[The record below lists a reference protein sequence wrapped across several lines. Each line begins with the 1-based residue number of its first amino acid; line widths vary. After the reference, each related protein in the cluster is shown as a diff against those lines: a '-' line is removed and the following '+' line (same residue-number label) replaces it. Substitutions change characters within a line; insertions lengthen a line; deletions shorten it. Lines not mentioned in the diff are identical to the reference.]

1 MGRRGG
7 ASAREDARG
16 RPTVGSHFLEC
27 AVGVMNEFDES
38 LILMTILEL
47 LVSNVTRTGRVT
59 VGIIRLLLS
68 TFSILNAFFEEAI
81 RPVSQQSFGELR
93 TVGWVRGGWEGPGR
107 LGGGGS
113 PDAPADSSTI
123 PPPRVSFVQEPR
135 GVTDMT
141 WELPPLRPPHRLG
154 PQEWILVGD
163 TAVHGSVGTLG
174 PERQG
179 PETERQQCTAGPCPR
194 LSLGALCLEA
204 RL

>member
-1 MGRRGG
+1 M
-7 ASAREDARG
+7 
-16 RPTVGSHFLEC
+16 GSHFLEC

-81 RPVSQQSFGELR
+81 CPVSQQSFGELR

-113 PDAPADSSTI
+113 PGAPADSSTI

-204 RL
+204 RLRKCLQSLETKVSGKH